1 MGRSWNNYPKCV
13 FLYTFLDDS
22 NGKLNLYK
30 DASKQKDKISRW
42 TLGGMNVLP
51 ECFGEY
57 YSVNAEGQNVTP
69 ASNEV
74 TFVLNTNEKTMET
87 VLTAEKAAVYTM
99 DYTLGD
105 WSATAKAEAKQEVC
119 DLKNIDPAGIYLVE
133 TLNGNAILYTGAEL
147 KDEIFPEDL
156 GITVRKA
163 NARGGF
169 GEPAKANPETGI
181 ENANAMNN
189 GKTIKTFR
197 NGQLIIVRDN
207 KTYNVL
213 GAEL

>member
-1 MGRSWNNYPKCV
+1 VAFLNTLVDYSAGEFGFESSDIQRWTKKLMNANAWPKFGEYNTHLENGKV
-13 FLYTFLDDS
+13 LTPESNIVTFLDEKS
-22 NGKLNLYK
+22 G
-30 DASKQKDKISRW
+30 
-42 TLGGMNVLP
+42 
-51 ECFGEY
+51 
-57 YSVNAEGQNVTP
+57 NATQNI
-69 ASNEV
+69 
-74 TFVLNTNEKTMET
+74 ET

-99 DYTLGD
+99 NYTLGE
-105 WSATAKAEAKQEVC
+105 WAATAKAEAKQEIC
-119 DLKNIDPAGIYLVE
+119 DLKNLEAEGVYLVE

-169 GEPAKANPETGI
+169 GEPAKANPGTGI